1 MENYT
6 YNSIVKKIEYYL
18 YSYDLIDYKIDLL
31 RNKADNYNYKQTY
44 NVWIKNQNSLE
55 DEAIRN
61 IDNERKILKLYKLKN
76 LISEVLEEYKI
87 TDKTKYL
94 FICLRYFRRLKPIKI
109 KDKINLDYRE
119 QINSKNEVIRHILVV
134 AIKKKILKEVEV

>member
-61 IDNERKILKLYKLKN
+61 IDNERKILKLYKWKN
-76 LISEVLEEYKI
+76 LISEVLE
-87 TDKTKYL
+87 
-94 FICLRYFRRLKPIKI
+94 
-109 KDKINLDYRE
+109 
-119 QINSKNEVIRHILVV
+119 
-134 AIKKKILKEVEV
+134 